1 MFCIVKIIKL
11 QRAVRQFVAFVS
23 FCLGLLFPVGCSMLR
38 IRLFGHKYTKSRIGL
53 ASFSAKKMA
62 TAAPDAPSFSCF
74 SHLCAHFPL
83 PIAAFPLTLQ
93 N

>member
-1 MFCIVKIIKL
+1 
-11 QRAVRQFVAFVS
+11 
-23 FCLGLLFPVGCSMLR
+23 
-38 IRLFGHKYTKSRIGL
+38 LFGCKYTKSRIGL

-62 TAAPDAPSFSCF
+62 TAAPDTPSFSCF